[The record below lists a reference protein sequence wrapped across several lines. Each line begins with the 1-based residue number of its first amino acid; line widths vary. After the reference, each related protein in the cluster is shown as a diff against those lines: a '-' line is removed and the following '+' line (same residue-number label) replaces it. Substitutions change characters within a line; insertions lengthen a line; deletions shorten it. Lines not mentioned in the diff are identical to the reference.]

1 MKVSVFVQVRL
12 TSFFCILSLSIV
24 IPTFLLVQ
32 VILLIIVIFVVSIII
47 YVLFVRQE
55 YELSYIFVLIFIQDL
70 LFFSFFPP
78 EINTLTT
85 AITFTHV
92 IYNFLHQHI
101 PCPIRLSMF
110 KLMFLIAI
118 RKIFYFYCKIT
129 MLIYNRKEKK
139 YQKKIYN
146 KYINSQQPKFFF

>member
-32 VILLIIVIFVVSIII
+32 VINNCNFCCFHNYLRSFCKIGIRTFFI
-47 YVLFVRQE
+47 YLFLF
-55 YELSYIFVLIFIQDL
+55 LSRIYY
-70 LFFSFFPP
+70 FSPFSPP
-78 EINTLTT
+78 EINTLTI
-85 AITFTHV
+85 AIAFTHV

-101 PCPIRLSMF
+101 PCPVCLSMF

-139 YQKKIYN
+139 Y
-146 KYINSQQPKFFF
+146 